1 MPEPAHSHSQSSLQ
15 SVRAMWRYLSRYQF
29 AGVAFGAPGTCK
41 QHTPQITAICGGAH
55 YWRKA
60 RLQTSCP
67 PANSTAVRKTLFHTA
82 QRGRNCCLASVPR
95 VAGALFTAKHT
106 TMSQSSTSAA
116 YLAMPLHADGYRQTC
131 RIVAKLPRS
140 ADITR
145 PAQTEMI
152 PLRVGSH
159 ERTQNGGQFIPR
171 AETCKQ
177 SFRGA
182 VVVQHTCAQVMLT
195 GVVGGGSQTAR
206 RSHLSSHVT
215 VGLEAQQSNQ
225 RGHRRGDR
233 RLQRYQ
239 QVCQSLA
246 TGGGSPPRHSCG
258 LTASEPAARLSV
270 RESSTKEN
278 VKSGDVA

>member
-1 MPEPAHSHSQSSLQ
+1 MRLLAPANSAHL
-15 SVRAMWRYLSRYQF
+15 RPLR
-29 AGVAFGAPGTCK
+29 
-41 QHTPQITAICGGAH
+41 ICDDAN

-67 PANSTAVRKTLFHTA
+67 PANSTAVRKTLFYVA

-116 YLAMPLHADGYRQTC
+116 YLAMPPHVDGYRQTY

-152 PLRVGSH
+152 PLRVESH
-159 ERTQNGGQFIPR
+159 ARTQNTGQFIPR

-182 VVVQHTCAQVMLT
+182 VVVQHT
-195 GVVGGGSQTAR
+195 
-206 RSHLSSHVT
+206 
-215 VGLEAQQSNQ
+215 
-225 RGHRRGDR
+225 
-233 RLQRYQ
+233 RLM
-239 QVCQSLA
+239 VL
-246 TGGGSPPRHSCG
+246 G
-258 LTASEPAARLSV
+258 
-270 RESSTKEN
+270 
-278 VKSGDVA
+278 

>member
-1 MPEPAHSHSQSSLQ
+1 MG
-15 SVRAMWRYLSRYQF
+15 RYLRRYPV
-29 AGVAFGAPGTCK
+29 AGVAFEAPNTCK
-41 QHTPQITAICGGAH
+41 QCTPQIIATCDGA
-55 YWRKA
+55 YCWRKA
-60 RLQTSCP
+60 RLKTSCA
-67 PANSTAVRKTLFHTA
+67 PANSTAVRKALFYVA

-116 YLAMPLHADGYRQTC
+116 YLEMPLHADGYRQTC

-140 ADITR
+140 ACITR

-159 ERTQNGGQFIPR
+159 ERTQNGGQFIAR

-182 VVVQHTCAQVMLT
+182 VVVQHICAQVMLT
-195 GVVGGGSQTAR
+195 GVVGGGSQTAQ

-215 VGLEAQQSNQ
+215 VASIAQQSGQ
-225 RGHRRGDR
+225 RG
-233 RLQRYQ
+233 
-239 QVCQSLA
+239 
-246 TGGGSPPRHSCG
+246 
-258 LTASEPAARLSV
+258 
-270 RESSTKEN
+270 
-278 VKSGDVA
+278 